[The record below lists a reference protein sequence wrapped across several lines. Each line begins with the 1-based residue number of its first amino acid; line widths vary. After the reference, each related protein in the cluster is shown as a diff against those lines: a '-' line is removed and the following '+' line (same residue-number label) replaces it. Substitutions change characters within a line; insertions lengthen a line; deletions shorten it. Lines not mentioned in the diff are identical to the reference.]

1 MSIITAKSLNE
12 QLNSNEWPIIESLK
26 HVENGVE
33 LSLSVPEDL
42 SYFEG
47 HFPDQ
52 AVLPGVV
59 QVHWVGE
66 LAGKLFSDQNVS
78 IGYFSELKSLKF
90 NSMVLPNTKLSLSLQ
105 FNAERNSLKFSYFSD
120 NDNFSSGVLG
130 FSPTKLHS

>member
-1 MSIITAKSLNE
+1 MSTITAERLNE
-12 QLNSNEWPIIESLK
+12 QLDSNEWPLIESLV

-33 LSLSVPEDL
+33 LELSVTEDL

-47 HFPDQ
+47 HFPEQ
-52 AVLPGVV
+52 AVLPGVI

-66 LAGKLFSDQNVS
+66 LAGKLFSDQNIS

-90 NSMVLPNTKLSLSLQ
+90 NSMVLPNTKLNLKLQ
-105 FNAERNSLKFSYFSD
+105 FNAERNSLTFSYFSE
-120 NDNFSSGVLG
+120 NDKYSSGVLG

>member
-1 MSIITAKSLNE
+1 MSTITAESLNK
-12 QLNSNEWPIIESLK
+12 QLDSNEWPLVESLE
-26 HVENGVE
+26 HFENGVE
-33 LSLSVPEDL
+33 MALSVPECL

-47 HFPDQ
+47 HFPEQ

-90 NSMVLPNTKLSLSLQ
+90 NSMVLPNTKLNLSLQ

-120 NDNFSSGVLG
+120 NDKYSSGVLG
-130 FSPTKLHS
+130 FSPTELHS